1 MQQSCHSD
9 RQPACSRKQQP
20 TPDQQFP
27 GRHSE
32 DQSQPDGFRPVLD
45 VLSQQFCDRGQ
56 HLSSDRMHELIVEF
70 ADRRID
76 INADNDQ
83 TQRMN
88 RMFRFSHR
96 HDDRE
101 YNELVSP
108 WLKSMLI
115 QRDQPDRKQSKG
127 DLTNASNFFSTTNRT
142 DDQANDQQAQQYP
155 IDNARN
161 IDQVLKEWN
170 LWEIG
175 LRCPQLP
182 SRDEQSQTEQCPDTL
197 KPNEPLRRSFPFGL

>member
-1 MQQSCHSD
+1 MLAAPAEQQNSLADEINVPADNARRMPQFQKCCQQNNMQQSCHSD

-56 HLSSDRMHELIVEF
+56 HLSSDRVHELIVEF
-70 ADRRID
+70 ADRRIN
-76 INADNDQ
+76 INTDNDQ

-88 RMFRFSHR
+88 RVLRFSHR

-115 QRDQPDRKQSKG
+115 Q
-127 DLTNASNFFSTTNRT
+127 
-142 DDQANDQQAQQYP
+142 
-155 IDNARN
+155 
-161 IDQVLKEWN
+161 
-170 LWEIG
+170 
-175 LRCPQLP
+175 
-182 SRDEQSQTEQCPDTL
+182 
-197 KPNEPLRRSFPFGL
+197 